1 MALSA
6 DAQVVFELGDYND
19 LPVAAS
25 VKIYRGAAVGDNGSG
40 YARGLVAGDPFLGFA
55 EAQADNSGSG
65 RADLGAG
72 NGVAGNIT
80 CRVLQQGRIKLS
92 VTGVTGVGDLR
103 KQVYASADG
112 TFTLTASTNTP
123 VGRVVRYE
131 TGTTVIVEFD
141 ATNGIG
147 LVASLTENAGAIGGT
162 NDGNLPD
169 LSAADA
175 TLAAAIRE
183 VATKLNELITRLK

>member
-6 DAQVVFELGDYND
+6 DAQAIFELNEFND
-19 LPVAAS
+19 VPVAS
-25 VKIYRGAAVGDNGSG
+25 STKIYRGAAVGDNGSG
-40 YARGLVAGDPFLGFA
+40 YARGLTAGDPFLGFA

-65 RADLGAG
+65 QQALGAG
-72 NGVAGNIT
+72 TGSAGNIY
-80 CRVLQQGRIKLS
+80 CRVRQEGRVKLS

-103 KQVYASADG
+103 KQVYASADD

-123 VGRVVRYE
+123 IGRIVRYVS
-131 TGTTVIVEFD
+131 GTTVIVEFD
-141 ATNGIG
+141 ACKPVG
-147 LVASLTENAGAIGGT
+147 LVAALTENAGAIGGT

-183 VATKLNELITRLK
+183 VATKINELITRLK